1 MKTTRNFFAASAIF
15 AISSVAGFASE
26 ADWESSSPNEGNAW
40 TADSGFFEIVP
51 EQKTWCLSFGPFA
64 ALTADE
70 YVEGYKD
77 TRVNVFGAQF
87 LLSKT
92 FAGANSPVGFDLGLL
107 GCLGYGVSEW
117 DDYREN
123 ELSQWDFMLGPQF
136 GIRLNPSNKGV
147 SIGFGVQVG
156 IDYRNIEYTEKRK
169 YSSYKYEDLEDDE
182 VGAFYGVY
190 WDLRTPLSDSW
201 ALSITYRYM
210 GTNVDFKGEG
220 EGVEDSIGYHMISLC
235 ATFAW

>member
-1 MKTTRNFFAASAIF
+1 MKTSRFFFALSAIF
-15 AISSVAGFASE
+15 AISSVGAFAAE
-26 ADWESSSPNEGNAW
+26 AEWESSSSSEDNAW

-51 EQKTWCLSFGPFA
+51 EQKTWNLSFGPFA

-77 TRVNVFGAQF
+77 TRVNVFGAQV

-92 FAGANSPVGFDLGLL
+92 FAVANSPVGFDLGLL

-117 DDYREN
+117 DDYYEC

-136 GIRLNPSNKGV
+136 GIRLNPSNKGI

-156 IDYRNIEYTEKRK
+156 IDYRNLEYTEESK
-169 YSSYKYEDLEDDE
+169 YSSRHTDLEDDE

-190 WDLRTPLSDSW
+190 WDLRTPLSDGW

-210 GTNVDFKGEG
+210 GTNVDFKGDAK
-220 EGVEDSIGYHMISLC
+220 GVEDSIGYHMISLC
-235 ATFAW
+235 ATFAF